1 MTPTKIAMGGAGI
14 FALLF
19 TFAIQRIPAPA
30 EAINL
35 RATPT
40 HETTDPIPY
49 ETKVDALRKAYI
61 ADQPRVIPIERILLD
76 PQPTMPTPPL
86 TPSPTQQVVHYV
98 PPSPAPRQGKDVC
111 ARHGRH
117 KVLTRGGKSWRCQ
130 R

>member
-35 RATPT
+35 RPSLEPT
-40 HETTDPIPY
+40 ITVPY
-49 ETKVDALRKAYI
+49 ETKVEALRAAY
-61 ADQPRVIPIERILLD
+61 AVDKPRVIAIERVILD
-76 PQPTMPTPPL
+76 PQPTMPTPTVVPPIL
-86 TPSPTQQVVHYV
+86 PTQHVKVSLPSP
-98 PPSPAPRQGKDVC
+98 PPRLVKDTC
-111 ARHGRH
+111 ARHGMH
-117 KVLTRGGKSWRCQ
+117 KRMTRGGKSWRCQ